1 MRCGDPSFF
10 AQQKWLKSAKGCGY
24 AHQRYDSYFGGSGVL
39 QVINTCVC
47 DSENCNDSD
56 INKCC
61 AGNAA
66 GLTNFPASFLT
77 FVATIIWFTL
87 LK

>member
-24 AHQRYDSYFGGSGVL
+24 AHQRYDSHFGGSGVL

-66 GLTNFPASFLT
+66 GSTNPSASLLT